1 MKNEMTKWGIGPKFA
16 VISIIYSVIIL
27 IVHYVY
33 LPSLTFVI
41 MSKYVSIILGIS
53 LTIIGITILLI
64 PAFTI
69 DKYFNEGKL
78 CTKGIYSFI
87 RHPIYA
93 SWIVF
98 IVPGII
104 LIFGLILGISIPIF
118 MYIIFKILI
127 IEEEQYLEKNLVK
140 NI

>member
-1 MKNEMTKWGIGPKFA
+1 M
-16 VISIIYSVIIL
+16 
-27 IVHYVY
+27 HYVY

-41 MSKYVSIILGIS
+41 MSKYVNIIFGVS
-53 LTIIGITILLI
+53 LIIIGSPILLI

-127 IEEEQYLEKNLVK
+127 IEEEQYLEKKLVT